1 MRGSIVKLTSTM
13 SEDLRRLCECVLH
26 RSPSFD
32 RGRGGSCT
40 PLARDLSLSIGARE
54 RGRRHKSGFAVGR
67 SCKGG
72 GAIGWMSGSAC
83 FGKVLSPSHRV

>member
-13 SEDLRRLCECVLH
+13 SEDLRRLCKCVLH

-32 RGRGGSCT
+32 GGWCT

-67 SCKGG
+67 SSKGG